1 MPPPDL
7 QIEAAQTFTLRHP
20 AGHEAALT
28 FVRDAGAALSR
39 VRFLRDLRAD
49 SEGVSGELVVP
60 VPVLG
65 EVDLPFR
72 SRLTVT
78 PDGAALTPQPVEG
91 ERAWVEV
98 TGQARVGGAGSVAFH
113 FHFRAHLSLP
123 QAEGWG
129 GAAFEKMV
137 RAAAART
144 LERLA
149 GELPAGIG
157 AAMGA
162 NQGTRNS

>member
-1 MPPPDL
+1 M
-7 QIEAAQTFTLRHP
+7 QIEAAQTFTLPHP
-20 AGHEAALT
+20 GGQAAALA
-28 FVRDAGAALSR
+28 FVRDAGTALSR
-39 VRFLRDLRAD
+39 VQFLRGLGTGP
-49 SEGVSGELVVP
+49 EGVSGELVVT

-72 SRLTVT
+72 SRLEET
-78 PDGAALTPQPVEG
+78 PRGAALIPQPVEG

-98 TGQARVGGAGSVAFH
+98 AGEAQVDSAGSVAFH
-113 FHFRAHLSLP
+113 FEFRAHLRLP

-144 LERLA
+144 LERVA
-149 GELPAGIG
+149 GELPAGIA
-157 AAMGA
+157 AAMAADGSQA
-162 NQGTRNS
+162 ER

>member
-1 MPPPDL
+1 ML
-7 QIEAAQTFTLRHP
+7 IEAEQRFTLTHP
-20 AGHEAALT
+20 RGREAALA
-28 FVRDAGAALSR
+28 FVRDAGLSLAR
-39 VRFLRDLRAD
+39 VRFLRGLAGNA
-49 SEGVSGELVVP
+49 EYVSGELVVP

-72 SRLTVT
+72 SLLSVT
-78 PDGAALTPQPVEG
+78 PDGAALTPQPLTG

-98 TGQARVGGAGSVAFH
+98 GGRANVDDLGAVAFH
-113 FHFRAHLSLP
+113 FHFRAHLQTP

-144 LERLA
+144 LERVA
-149 GELPAGIG
+149 GELPQGIQT
-157 AAMGA
+157 AME
-162 NQGTRNS
+162 